1 MQLTLFRPFRS
12 KSAMSTVLGM
22 LIFIGVLF
30 TCVMP
35 FFLYINQVNSIY
47 DQTVVEM
54 KRQDQDRT
62 LENVEV
68 YAYPLNETGNQ
79 IRLYIKNQCPLTVE
93 IVRIWINNQFYSYNV
108 QIPGMSWNITDP
120 LNITLPESNSSFY
133 YVKITTARGNC
144 FSSRTNPL
152 SYTAGSGWSGGGEL
166 SINIVIS
173 RDYRGSVTY
182 HIRVTKVSDG
192 SIIFDDDVTLVGTT
206 PSYFKKIGIEV
217 PNVYNVEIT
226 KDGALFKQEQVEVD
240 WQNPTVW
247 IYVNDYIYNND

>member
-1 MQLTLFRPFRS
+1 MQLMLFRPLRS

-54 KRQDQDRT
+54 KQQDRDRS

-68 YAYPLNETGNQ
+68 YAYPLNDTGNQ

-93 IVRIWINNQFYSYNV
+93 IVRIWINDQFYSYNV

-120 LNITLPESNSSFY
+120 VNVTLPESNSSFY

-152 SYTAGSGWSGGGEL
+152 SYTAGYGWSGGREL

-173 RDYRGSVTY
+173 RGYPGTVTY
-182 HIRVTKVSDG
+182 NILVTRVNDSSV
-192 SIIFDDDVTLVGTT
+192 ICDDDVTLIGNT
-206 PSYFKKIGIEV
+206 PGYFKNIEIETPDTYDV
-217 PNVYNVEIT
+217 TIT
-226 KDGALFKQEQVEVD
+226 KDATPLKEEQVEVS
-240 WQNPTVW
+240 WQSPTEWV
-247 IYVNDYIYNND
+247 YVNDPKG